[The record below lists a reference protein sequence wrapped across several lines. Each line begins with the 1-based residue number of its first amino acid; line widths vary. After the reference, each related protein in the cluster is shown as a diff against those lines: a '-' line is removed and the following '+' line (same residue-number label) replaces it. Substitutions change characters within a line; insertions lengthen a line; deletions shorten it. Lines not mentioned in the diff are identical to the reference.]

1 MEGKPGG
8 NWPSAD
14 KEQMCAL
21 GLGPCSVGSFPS
33 LQVGRDPQDPSLP
46 DPRLLNRIPTPTAQA
61 GPPLH
66 RELVSRSEKQ
76 RLRLTMSA
84 CQHLSLWALGKTRM
98 LCWPQHKVLH
108 RHWAAGGPTAD
119 AVASTAILGPKA
131 PCLSSTHPSCLH
143 M

>member
-33 LQVGRDPQDPSLP
+33 LQVGRDPQDSSLP

-76 RLRLTMSA
+76 RLRLKMSA
-84 CQHLSLWALGKTRM
+84 LIS
-98 LCWPQHKVLH
+98 
-108 RHWAAGGPTAD
+108 
-119 AVASTAILGPKA
+119 LGPGKNEDA
-131 PCLSSTHPSCLH
+131 LLATAQSAKQTLGCRGTHS
-143 M
+143 